1 MDTYF
6 EILDEPIIHL
16 SNAKDNET
24 KIIYVFTP
32 SSCVDF
38 DI

>member
-1 MDTYF
+1 MDFYF
-6 EILDEPIIHL
+6 EILNEPIIHL
-16 SNAKDNET
+16 NNAKENET